1 MKRFLTFFPI
11 LALAACGGQA
21 DRSADTAKLMQTSR
35 DWSRAAAGGNLDA
48 ILAYWS
54 DDAVVIQPGEPTLRG
69 KAQIRSY
76 LERSLK
82 VPGFRISWEPAE
94 GSVSADGTMGYLVE
108 NTVASVTGPDGKPVT
123 QRYRGVTIWRKQPDG
138 SWKNVVDMANAP
150 PAVAQP

>member
-1 MKRFLTFFPI
+1 MTRLRNLI
-11 LALAACGGQA
+11 LVLLLPLAACGGPA

-48 ILAYWS
+48 ILAYWA

-69 KAQIRSY
+69 KAQIRAY

-82 VPGFRISWEPAE
+82 APGFRIAWEPVE
-94 GSVSADGTMGYLVE
+94 GAVSADGTMGYLVE

-123 QRYRGVTIWRKQPDG
+123 QRYRGVTVWRKQPDG
-138 SWKNVVDMANAP
+138 SWKAAEDMITP
-150 PAVAQP
+150 GPAA